1 VTPPLSMLRFSTPAV
16 RRGVQS
22 DCEPPRSTIAARN
35 ALGRM
40 SRHRQDWRAV
50 RCTFIPEH
58 NLARKENDPNA
69 RRAPFFTSSLCDL
82 PFTLTSSSRSRTTM
96 ADPSRTQRS
105 IRLKTS
111 SASSS
116 AASRAAAMSWAP
128 GGPRR
133 PENSCGIAPGP
144 TRSPSTQ
151 PLQKSRSNEST
162 ALFDGTSAKK
172 RHFWSSPQPA
182 RRRSKGQCS
191 RSSRRDAGA
200 TPCNA
205 STVSRVCSAAP
216 RLRGSSAWSGPSS
229 SSSQACPEVSR

>member
-1 VTPPLSMLRFSTPAV
+1 MLRFSTPAV

-40 SRHRQDWRAV
+40 SRHRQDWRAA
-50 RCTFIPEH
+50 RCTFTPEL

-69 RRAPFFTSSLCDL
+69 RCAPFTSSLCDL

-111 SASSS
+111 SASSL
-116 AASRAAAMSWAP
+116 AASRAAAMWSAP
-128 GGPRR
+128 GGRRR
-133 PENSCGIAPGP
+133 PENSCGIAPDP

-162 ALFDGTSAKK
+162 VLFDGISAKR

-182 RRRSKGQCS
+182 QRRSKGQCS
-191 RSSRRDAGA
+191 CSSRRDAGA

-205 STVSRVCSAAP
+205 STVSRVCSAAL
-216 RLRGSSAWSGPSS
+216 RLLELRRTEWPVLIATTGPS
-229 SSSQACPEVSR
+229 E